1 MASRLTLKQN
11 KLDFKVMNIKT
22 EGIINRLS
30 KMVYEM
36 EDLMNI
42 ADSEAE
48 KNILLEARNKIW
60 LSVLD
65 IKMQNKNKIN
75 EQ

>member
-1 MASRLTLKQN
+1 
-11 KLDFKVMNIKT
+11 MNIKT
-22 EGIINRLS
+22 QGIINRLS